1 VAHIEKR
8 SERRYRVRYRD
19 PAGAERSKTFA
30 RLTEARRF
38 KATIEDEL
46 GRNLWIDPRAARMTF
61 EEFTTTLGQR
71 RLHVRPAT
79 TERVASFMRSQVLPT
94 FGSMPLNKITRPSVQ
109 MWVDEIASEL
119 APRTVRDSY
128 RILAGLLREAVR
140 QGVIR
145 QSPCYLISLPHQSRA
160 EPRYLNAEE
169 VERLAEA
176 IDRRYHSL
184 IYAGAYLGLRWSELA
199 GVKRTS
205 LDLSGER
212 LFVVGALQRFGHD
225 WAYTDQLKTTR
236 SRRSLA
242 LAPFLV
248 ELLSEHLLDAP
259 KSDFVFSSPQ
269 GEIIRYGNFRRRF
282 WDPAVIRSGLEHVTP
297 HALRHTCVAL
307 MIAEGANPLM
317 VQRQLG
323 HADLRMTL
331 GTYGHLFPHWDDEVA
346 DRMQRLW
353 QRTKPGRP
361 AACTRPEDHE
371 LRSEFARHGL

>member
-1 VAHIEKR
+1 
-8 SERRYRVRYRD
+8 
-19 PAGAERSKTFA
+19 
-30 RLTEARRF
+30 
-38 KATIEDEL
+38 
-46 GRNLWIDPRAARMTF
+46 
-61 EEFTTTLGQR
+61 
-71 RLHVRPAT
+71 
-79 TERVASFMRSQVLPT
+79 MRCQVLPR
-94 FGSMPLNKITRPSVQ
+94 FGSIPLSRITRPSVQ
-109 MWVDEIASEL
+109 MWVVEIASDL

-140 QGVIR
+140 QGIIR
-145 QSPCYLISLPHQSRA
+145 QSLCYLISLPRQSRG
-160 EPRYLNAEE
+160 EPRYLKAEE

-176 IDRRYHSL
+176 VDRRYRSL
-184 IYAGAYLGLRWSELA
+184 VYTGAYLGLRWSELA
-199 GVKRTS
+199 GIKRTS

-236 SRRSLA
+236 SRRSLT

-248 ELLSEHLLDAP
+248 ELLSQHLLGAP
-259 KSDFVFSSPQ
+259 NSDFVFSSPQ
-269 GEIIRYGNFRRRF
+269 GEIIRYGNFRRRS
-282 WDPAVIRSGLEHVTP
+282 WGPGCDPLRPRTPDP

-353 QRTKPGRP
+353 QRTK
-361 AACTRPEDHE
+361 
-371 LRSEFARHGL
+371 LGL

>member
-1 VAHIEKR
+1 MAHIEKR

-19 PAGAERSKTFA
+19 RAGAERSKTFA

-46 GRNLWIDPRAARMTF
+46 RRNLWIDPRAARMTF

-79 TERVASFMRSQVLPT
+79 TERVAGFMRSQVLPT

-119 APRTVRDSY
+119 APRTVRDSLSDP
-128 RILAGLLREAVR
+128 RRFAAGRVR

-145 QSPCYLISLPHQSRA
+145 QSPCYLISLPRQSRA

-169 VERLAEA
+169 VERLADA
-176 IDRRYHSL
+176 VDRRYRSL
-184 IYAGAYLGLRWSELA
+184 IYTGPTSGFAGANWPS
-199 GVKRTS
+199 VKRTS

-236 SRRSLA
+236 SRRSSRSRPSLWSCSPNISSMLRKA
-242 LAPFLV
+242 ISCSPRRKGKSSATATF
-248 ELLSEHLLDAP
+248 EDA
-259 KSDFVFSSPQ
+259 F
-269 GEIIRYGNFRRRF
+269 G
-282 WDPAVIRSGLEHVTP
+282 T
-297 HALRHTCVAL
+297 
-307 MIAEGANPLM
+307 
-317 VQRQLG
+317 QL
-323 HADLRMTL
+323 
-331 GTYGHLFPHWDDEVA
+331 
-346 DRMQRLW
+346 
-353 QRTKPGRP
+353 
-361 AACTRPEDHE
+361 
-371 LRSEFARHGL
+371 